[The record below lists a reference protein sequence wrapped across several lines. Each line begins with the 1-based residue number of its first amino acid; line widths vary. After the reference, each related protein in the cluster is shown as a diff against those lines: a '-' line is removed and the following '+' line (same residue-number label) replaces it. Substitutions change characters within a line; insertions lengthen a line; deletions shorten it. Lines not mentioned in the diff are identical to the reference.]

1 MNQKIAERHMML
13 LCEGSLDVYT
23 SKTATGVLI
32 YCPDDVV
39 AVIDRDNAGR
49 TLKDAIGLDR
59 DVPIISTVT
68 EGIALGGNQLIIGVA
83 NTGGTLL
90 PNFRGHIVEALKAG
104 VAVVSGLHEM
114 LDEDEEFVALAEASG
129 AMIHELRRVPEA
141 PCGSNLASKLYNQ
154 RILTVGSDCN
164 VGKMCT
170 SLELTRQAQER
181 GLDASFAAT
190 GQTGILIAGSGYCID
205 RAISDFTSGIV
216 EKLMLERAGHD
227 YVFIEGQGSLDHA
240 AYSGVTL
247 SLLHGSA
254 PQAMIMCHAYDRL
267 GRRHDDGNVLLPLVE
282 LIEMHEMMSRP
293 ILPSKVVGVS
303 IFTRGLDEQ
312 AARDELARVSDQTGL
327 PTTDPVRFGAGVL
340 LDAILEHAR

>member
-1 MNQKIAERHMML
+1 M
-13 LCEGSLDVYT
+13 S
-23 SKTATGVLI
+23 
-32 YCPDDVV
+32 
-39 AVIDRDNAGR
+39 
-49 TLKDAIGLDR
+49 
-59 DVPIISTVT
+59 
-68 EGIALGGNQLIIGVA
+68 
-83 NTGGTLL
+83 
-90 PNFRGHIVEALKAG
+90 
-104 VAVVSGLHEM
+104 
-114 LDEDEEFVALAEASG
+114 
-129 AMIHELRRVPEA
+129 
-141 PCGSNLASKLYNQ
+141 
-154 RILTVGSDCN
+154 
-164 VGKMCT
+164 
-170 SLELTRQAQER
+170 
-181 GLDASFAAT
+181 
-190 GQTGILIAGSGYCID
+190 
-205 RAISDFTSGIV
+205 AISDFTSGIV

-254 PQAMIMCHAYDRL
+254 PQTMIMCHAYDRL
-267 GRRHDDGNVLLPLVE
+267 GRRHDDGNALLPLVE